1 MSKTPEQRWKASI
14 TSFRKK
20 CQKII
25 QSSNSVR
32 YAGIINEYGRT
43 LTGMVRPGV
52 IPLWTAEQVKNEF
65 FIISTL
71 MTLRKTYAQKVGAL
85 DYLVLSHPK
94 VTIIAIQRKNITYY
108 VSVDVKAK
116 DIEKLILKFKKI
128 I

>member
-1 MSKTPEQRWKASI
+1 MGTTPEQRWKASI
-14 TSFRKK
+14 ISYRKK

-25 QSSNSVR
+25 QSSNSIR

-43 LTGMVRPGV
+43 LTGMVKPGV
-52 IPLWTAEQVKNEF
+52 MPLWTAEQVKNEF

-71 MTLRKTYAQKVGAL
+71 MTLRKTYTQKVGAL

-94 VTIIAIQRKNITYY
+94 VTILAFQRKNITYY
-108 VSVDVKAK
+108 VSVDVKTK
-116 DIEKLILKFKKI
+116 EIEKLVLKIKKI